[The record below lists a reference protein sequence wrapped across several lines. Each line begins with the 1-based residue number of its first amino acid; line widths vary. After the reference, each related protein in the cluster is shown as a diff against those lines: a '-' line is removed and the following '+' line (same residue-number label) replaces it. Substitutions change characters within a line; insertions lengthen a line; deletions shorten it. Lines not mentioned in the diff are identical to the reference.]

1 MNVMRAGTFVVLVL
15 VTNGSWLFAFPLRP
29 ARLLICLALCVAGNA
44 AAVYALLH
52 PRSQLLVRNRARVDC
67 GRGRCVALT
76 FDDGPNSYQTS
87 RLLDILIEK
96 NVRATFFIVGQRA
109 AQQPDLMRRIVGDG
123 HLVANHTYSH
133 PPLFCFL
140 SPGRL
145 RDEIQ
150 RAQEALAVHC
160 GTLPRHFRSPVGLK
174 HPLLGHYLAR
184 HGLEY
189 VSWRLRTFDTIARKP
204 ANIVARVLARVQSGD
219 IVLLHDNTM
228 SASSKMLDVLPL
240 LIDELRARGYDF
252 VKV

>member
-1 MNVMRAGTFVVLVL
+1 MRAGAFAVLVL
-15 VTNGSWLFAFPLRP
+15 VANGIWLIASPPQPMRILV
-29 ARLLICLALCVAGNA
+29 CVTVCVAGNA

-52 PRSQLLVRNRARVDC
+52 PRSQLLMQNRAHVDC
-67 GRGRCVALT
+67 SRPCVALT
-76 FDDGPNSYQTS
+76 FDDGPNSYQTG
-87 RLLDILIEK
+87 RLLDILREK

-150 RAQEALAVHC
+150 RTQEALALHC
-160 GTLPRHFRSPVGLK
+160 GTRPRHFRSPVGLK
-174 HPLLGHYLAR
+174 HPLLSRYLAR
-184 HGLEY
+184 YGLEY

-204 ANIVARVLARVQSGD
+204 ANIVARVLARVQPGD
-219 IVLLHDNTM
+219 IVLLHDNAM
-228 SASSKMLDVLPL
+228 AASTGMLDVLPL
-240 LIDELRARGYDF
+240 LIDELRARGYEF
-252 VKV
+252 VLV